1 MILDDIA
8 INTNLNENERQ
19 LLQYISEHLEEVPS
33 LSSRELARR
42 NFMSSTA
49 VLRCIK
55 KLGFQNYNDFKLN
68 VNGWLRS
75 YSMEEIHVAENDELL
90 DLMNKMTML
99 NQTVISQ
106 TKEGISLDILK
117 KVIEKL
123 DQCMFIDVI
132 ANDENSEIA
141 SYASY
146 NFAKA
151 GKMMTVYRNAGLQM
165 FAGINLPSDHV
176 VIVISKYGENV
187 NILRTMQLLKKRR
200 ITVISIISR
209 ENKRMEELSTYS
221 LSCYFDNSLNSFT
234 DLIFNMSVKY
244 ILDLLYAGIFARHYH
259 STIEA
264 ESLMLKLFRR

>member
-33 LSSRELARR
+33 LLSRELARH

-55 KLGFQNYNDFKLN
+55 KLGFQNYNDFNLN

-75 YSMEEIHVAENDELL
+75 DSMEEIHVAENDELL
-90 DLMNKMTML
+90 DLMNKMTIL
-99 NQTVISQ
+99 NQ
-106 TKEGISLDILK
+106 TKEGISRYLK

-123 DQCMFIDVI
+123 DPCMFIDVT

-141 SYASY
+141 SYAGY

-151 GKMMTVYRNAGLQM
+151 GKMMTAYRNAGLQM

-187 NILRTMQLLKKRR
+187 NILRTMQLLFREKNIKFCRRKEPAKFIRKLCVRQWGKSYLEIFGHKAESCMIEKGHPLFFMKKR
-200 ITVISIISR
+200 
-209 ENKRMEELSTYS
+209 MS
-221 LSCYFDNSLNSFT
+221 LLF
-234 DLIFNMSVKY
+234 
-244 ILDLLYAGIFARHYH
+244 ILGFCWQETHPWR
-259 STIEA
+259 
-264 ESLMLKLFRR
+264 FGGCRFPQ